1 MSFIN
6 GLKIFIKKPIYVL
19 IMGLFIAAWVL
30 ILFGYTIFTVQGYYL
45 FLFFF
50 IGILMGFTLLL
61 FFISFFKQIENM
73 SYVYIII
80 IFFVSIPLIII
91 FKGVLKSLYFPLLIG
106 NQLLTAFFAFKLCM
120 DSSIKVDNFFYNDEK
135 SRGFTRPIEF
145 IIFGIIALSG
155 FILTWNVMR
164 RLTPGAALRSANVF
178 RIIFWIDFILII
190 IVLVRVLITKR
201 LAAYVTLFFLLTFF
215 YILYIFIDIIAGIL
229 FPDTLSFAWY
239 FFIFDLVLFIYIIGS
254 IFDKVEYLETKFK
267 ILTAETI
274 SLLVILLKLIAQFFK
289 IIPEIPGLRVGID
302 YVRLQFGLQ
311 IFLLWMFIIF
321 ILIFG
326 IHSIVMHKE
335 GEIDTSDMDDNS

>member
-19 IMGLFIAAWVL
+19 IMGLFITAWVL

-61 FFISFFKQIENM
+61 FIISFFKPIEKM
-73 SYVYIII
+73 SYIFIII
-80 IFFVSIPLIII
+80 IFLISIPIIII
-91 FKGVLKSLYFPLLIG
+91 FKGVLRSLYLPLLIG

-120 DSSIKVDNFFYNDEK
+120 DSSTKVDDYFYIQEK
-135 SRGFTRPIEF
+135 SRKFTRTLEF

-155 FILTWNVMR
+155 FILTWNIMR
-164 RLTPGAALRSANVF
+164 RLSPGAALRSANIF
-178 RIIFWIDFILII
+178 RIIFWVDFILII
-190 IVLVRVLITKR
+190 IVLMRVLITKR
-201 LAAYVTLFFLLTFF
+201 LAAYVTLFFILTFF

-239 FFIFDLVLFIYIIGS
+239 FFIIDLFLFIYIIGS
-254 IFDKVEYLETKFK
+254 IFDKVEYLEEKFK
-267 ILTAETI
+267 ILKAETI
-274 SLLVILLKLIAQFFK
+274 SLLVILLKLFSQFFK
-289 IIPEIPGLRVGID
+289 IIPDIPGIKVNPT
-302 YVRLQFGLQ
+302 Y
-311 IFLLWMFIIF
+311 LLWLQLVLLWLFIIF